1 MADIEVK
8 LRFAADGRVLVAAAD
23 ESERAV
29 ANIGSTAQR
38 AGAQTQRGFDVAAK
52 GAVDLRSEMTHA
64 KTTALELFGLL
75 GGAAALKGGATAF
88 IGMADAQG
96 QLDARMRRVSSSA
109 DEQTV
114 AMSRLRQIGD
124 DAYVTINDL
133 AEVYVRSV
141 GPMRQLGLASQETLD
156 LTEALSLSMVVS
168 ATATER
174 RGSAIDA
181 LSKTMQTGI
190 AQTEELEQLLIAA
203 PRFVEA
209 LERSLGATRAQLFE
223 MASAGELTASAMVGV
238 TREIGAMRAEVQA
251 MPTTVEDATVRF
263 GNAFQQWAGDTNDA
277 TGATGVLVAA
287 LDILSDNIGV
297 TMGAALAAAT
307 LGMGL
312 MTKQAMAW
320 VAGILESNRAAAAH
334 VVALNEERAA
344 QIALA
349 KEQEAAA
356 IRFARLV
363 VVEQDAAKAALAN
376 AVAQREAA
384 MAMGLR
390 ATSEIELAQASAAL
404 TRADAAA
411 AVATEA
417 VNAASVKGISARAGL
432 ADAAMQLAQADQ
444 QELATGTSLFS
455 AMGGW
460 VTVVM
465 ALGAGIL
472 YLYTAYADADRARR
486 KEITTADELIARL
499 REERAEREAIA
510 EGRANESNTAEWQTL
525 EALAAQHANLTE
537 QLAQQ
542 YAAMKMSTGAY
553 QVAAV
558 MAGELE
564 ARLGDTNERMVDLV
578 SEMIRAGQEVPPAYQ
593 AMAASAK
600 RYGDAVAD
608 AVSQLLRLQ
617 SATPTA
623 AEADFN
629 GPANAL
635 LGQTKALTAEENK
648 LVASLEERTRVMGL
662 SNVETLALAKADAL
676 AKASSDDARV
686 VIAQTYDALIAKTK
700 ATEAARDAQKGYDS
714 AIKAAETAGK
724 NYLEALQEQVATF
737 GLSEAAARRYALA
750 HQEGLT
756 PEMRAAA
763 EAALAQ
769 IEANDALA
777 KQWETAERAAA
788 DLTSGNADLREEIAQ
803 QLDVLAG
810 LTPAQIELNAANRE
824 AAILEAQ
831 LALGKEGLTQQ
842 MRDELQARIALLQ
855 TYINNEAAIEAQ
867 NEMRDAAIEAA
878 EMSSRAWQDFADGL
892 ADAVLDGSDGV
903 KRYFKRLLDDLK
915 AQIISSGLMSIFSS
929 IFGVSGGSSS
939 LSMLGAMFGGGA
951 TSGGSGLSS
960 IGGIAQAGRSLWNA
974 FAGSAA
980 SSAVGTG
987 SSMFGTYTGSNFV
1000 GPLANGQS
1008 YGFAPSTAG
1017 YAMAGAAGLYA
1028 GYNRYQNS
1036 NGGLA
1041 GGLGAAAYG
1050 LGTYGAATGAGSMMA
1065 GGSFAAGMS
1074 GAFGAIPVVGW
1085 VALAA
1090 MVVDKLAGG
1099 KLFGTAY
1106 RPESTESTLSLAN
1119 GGTASLS
1126 MTEVRQ
1132 RSLFRGRS
1140 WRTTDME
1147 ASDEAQD
1154 AAEAFYANIY
1164 GLMVSSANQLA
1175 IDVPPVI
1182 DAALRTVNE
1191 YDKKGKVTATKIFV
1205 DVLGRSWE
1213 EATEELATTR
1223 LSAEA
1228 IIATVD
1234 AALAEVVYNSLAKG
1248 SPALQLDGGGVGGGD
1263 LGDAVNTASAIMGE
1277 ASQIAERWRDDAEQL
1292 MIGAQ
1297 YLLAA
1302 TADMR
1307 AGNAL
1312 LGEGVSLTAVTD
1324 FVDEMAQ
1331 GAETILETYTRLSA
1345 SAGMLEQALD
1355 LSGTALD
1362 LTREEFVRFAADITD
1377 AAGGLDRASAL
1388 WADYFQRFYSPD
1400 ELLANQAVGANAAAQ
1415 SEFSDIGLNVSDYT
1429 GEGGA
1434 QAFRELFESTLPTL
1448 SAEAVVEWLEA
1459 ASALGVVIDL
1469 QSQQNA
1475 VLQEQADA
1483 MADYNAQVASL
1494 QGEIDAASMSDF
1506 ALEMR
1511 DINRWS
1517 ADAVESLNASARAA
1531 GLQAASEED
1540 LALVHQIAAQ
1550 RAAAAIERLRA
1561 SAADLVAELYGSPL
1575 AQINEQIASMEAAQQ
1590 SSIESVGNAAQDMY
1604 AAQLSALQGIKA
1616 WLDGQLLGDLSTL
1629 TPEQQLAEAQRQFEA
1644 TLARAQSGDVD
1655 ALQSITGQADALL
1668 RMGRDYYASS
1678 AQYTAIEQMVRG
1690 GMQGLVNAGQ
1700 VGAAAGEQSNTGGGG
1715 GGGVSPGLQALYEER
1730 DALMLDAEQRH
1741 RTEMMDQLG
1750 GMIRELIQ
1758 ATGQPLAE
1766 VAASIGLN
1774 LSSLAT
1780 DLGIN
1785 LNELST
1791 ETASSLVGMARALGV
1806 DVAELAANVGVS
1818 LGDLADRQSLLNQAL
1833 DQTLADVPAEFREQ
1847 LTAPLEAIRTATTEA
1862 DATAAVNAAEVAI
1875 NSMPAGIRDMLAPYF
1890 ANVFPAES
1898 VTELTRLSDIAQ
1910 NSAASLGVLQTI
1922 AGILSAQTAAPKSGT
1937 ATGGDASGNQ
1947 MPDVQAMYAEL
1958 AAAMASAEA
1967 AQSAALGGVANSIGE
1982 MSSML
1987 GADVADFA
1995 DGVGLALVGLADR
2008 QTLLNQDLMQ
2018 TLLDTPAALREQLYA
2033 PLDAIRAATIEI
2045 DANAAIAA
2053 AESAIRE
2060 LPLGIAAATAPYVEA
2075 VLAELSSLN
2084 ATAAGELSE
2093 TAAGNVLLGFIQGGI
2108 TGLATA
2114 LLKPPAPKSSSAA
2127 TAPPA
2132 YAAGGW
2138 VNGPTTLL
2146 AGEAGRELILP
2157 NPVSEFL
2164 SRAGIPINTGGDSR
2178 AVVAELRALRESQER
2193 TQRELI
2199 NRVEQL
2205 ERAQRDG
2212 ADQIARETKR
2222 QTDVLAT
2229 GGR

>member
-1 MADIEVK
+1 VADIEVK

-109 DEQTV
+109 EEQEA
-114 AMSRLRQIGD
+114 AMSRLQKIHRE
-124 DAYVTINDL
+124 AYVPINDL
-133 AEVYVRSV
+133 AEVYVRSIE
-141 GPMRQLGLASQETLD
+141 PMRQLGLASQETLD
-156 LTEALSLSMVVS
+156 LTESLSLSMVVS
-168 ATATER
+168 ATAMER
-174 RGSAIDA
+174 RGTAIDA

-223 MASAGELTASAMVGV
+223 MASAGELTAASMVGV

-251 MPTTVEDATVRF
+251 MPTTVEDATTRF
-263 GNAFQQWAGDTNDA
+263 AGSFQKWAGNTNDA
-277 TGATGVLVAA
+277 TGATDMLVAA
-287 LDILSDNIGV
+287 LDLLSDNIGI
-297 TMGAALAAAT
+297 TMTAALGAAT

-320 VAGILESNRAAAAH
+320 VAGILESNRASAAH
-334 VVALNEERAA
+334 VAALNEERAA
-344 QIALA
+344 QIAVA
-349 KEQEAAA
+349 QANEAAA
-356 IRFARLV
+356 IRFSRLV
-363 VVEQDAAKAALAN
+363 LAEQQAAQEAVKN

-390 ATSEIELAQASAAL
+390 ATSEVELAQASAAL

-411 AVATEA
+411 AAATEA
-417 VNAASVKGISARAGL
+417 LNAATIKGIPARAGL
-432 ADAAMQLAQADQ
+432 KDAAMQLAAAEKQA
-444 QELATGTSLFS
+444 LATGSSWFA

-472 YLYTAYADADRARR
+472 YLYTVSQEMERAKR

-499 REERAEREAIA
+499 REERAERELIA
-510 EGRANESNTAEWQTL
+510 AGRATESNTAEWQSL
-525 EALAAQHANLTE
+525 EKLTAQHARLTAE
-537 QLAQQ
+537 LERQREMLWQIASSGGERGF
-542 YAAMKMSTGAY
+542 ASTA
-553 QVAAV
+553 AAV
-558 MAGELE
+558 AELE
-564 ARLGDTNERMVDLV
+564 SLTADTNERMVDLV
-578 SEMIRAGQEVPPAYQ
+578 SEMIRAGQEVPPAYH

-608 AVSQLLRLQ
+608 AVSQLLRMQ

-623 AEADFN
+623 AAADFN

-714 AIKAAETAGK
+714 GIKAAETEGK

-769 IEANDALA
+769 IEADEALA

-855 TYINNEAAIEAQ
+855 TYVNNEAAIDAQ

-939 LSMLGAMFGGGA
+939 MSMLGAMFGGGA

-960 IGGIAQAGRSLWNA
+960 IGGIAQAGRSLWNS
-974 FAGSAA
+974 FTGSAA

-987 SSMFGTYTGSNFV
+987 SSMFGSFTGTNFV
-1000 GPLANGQS
+1000 GPLAPGQS

-1041 GGLGAAAYG
+1041 GGMGAAAYG
-1050 LGTYGAATGAGSMMA
+1050 LGTYGAAMGAGSMMA

-1164 GLMVSSANQLA
+1164 SLMTASANQLA

-1234 AALAEVVYNSLAKG
+1234 AALAQVVYNSLAKG

-1263 LGDAVNTASAIMGE
+1263 LGDAGDAVNAASAIMGE

-1302 TADMR
+1302 TTDMR
-1307 AGNAL
+1307 SGNAL
-1312 LGEGVSLTAVTD
+1312 LGEGVSLTTVTD
-1324 FVDEMAQ
+1324 FVDGMAQ
-1331 GAETILETYTRLSA
+1331 GAETVLDAYTRLATSA
-1345 SAGMLEQALD
+1345 AMLDQALD

-1362 LTREEFVRFAADITD
+1362 MTREQFVTFAADITD

-1388 WADYFQRFYSPD
+1388 WDAYFKRFYTAS
-1400 ELLANQAVGANAAAQ
+1400 ELLDYQAVGANAAAQ
-1415 SEFSDIGLNVSDYT
+1415 SEFSDIGLSLGDYT

-1434 QAFRELFESTLPTL
+1434 AAFRALFEEQLPTL

-1459 ASALGVVIDL
+1459 ASALGIVIDL

-1483 MADYNAQVASL
+1483 LADYNAQVASL
-1494 QGEIDAASMSDF
+1494 QDEIDAASMSDF

-1511 DINRWS
+1511 DIGRWTN
-1517 ADAVESLNASARAA
+1517 DAIDALNASARAA

-1540 LALVHQIAAQ
+1540 LGRVHQVAAQ

-1575 AQINEQIASMEAAQQ
+1575 DQINEQISAMEAAQH
-1590 SSIESVGNAAQDMY
+1590 SSIESVGEAAQDMY

-1629 TPEQQLAEAQRQFEA
+1629 TPEQQLAEAQRQFQD

-1678 AQYTAIEQMVRG
+1678 EQYTAIEQMVRG
-1690 GMQGLVNAGQ
+1690 GMQGLVNAGPT
-1700 VGAAAGEQSNTGGGG
+1700 GAATGGQNNVGG
-1715 GGGVSPGLQALYEER
+1715 SGGGVSPELQALYAER
-1730 DALMLDAEQRH
+1730 DAAMASAEAAQREALMA
-1741 RTEMMDQLG
+1741 QLG

-1766 VAASIGLN
+1766 VASSIGLN
-1774 LSSLAT
+1774 LSTLAE

-1785 LNELST
+1785 LNDLSA
-1791 ETASSLVGMARALGV
+1791 ETASSLVDMARTLGV

-1818 LGDLADRQSLLNQAL
+1818 LGDLADRQSLLNLAL

-1847 LTAPLEAIRTATTEA
+1847 LSAPLEAIRSATTEA
-1862 DATAAVNAAEVAI
+1862 DSTAAVNAAEAAI
-1875 NSMPAGIRDMLAPYF
+1875 NAMPQGIRDQLAPF
-1890 ANVFPAES
+1890 FDDVFPAAA
-1898 VTELTRLSDIAQ
+1898 VTSLTQ
-1910 NSAASLGVLQTI
+1910 
-1922 AGILSAQTAAPKSGT
+1922 LSAMKATAESHLS
-1937 ATGGDASGNQ
+1937 AT
-1947 MPDVQAMYAEL
+1947 L
-1958 AAAMASAEA
+1958 
-1967 AQSAALGGVANSIGE
+1967 
-1982 MSSML
+1982 
-1987 GADVADFA
+1987 
-1995 DGVGLALVGLADR
+1995 
-2008 QTLLNQDLMQ
+2008 
-2018 TLLDTPAALREQLYA
+2018 
-2033 PLDAIRAATIEI
+2033 
-2045 DANAAIAA
+2045 DANALLQRI
-2053 AESAIRE
+2053 
-2060 LPLGIAAATAPYVEA
+2060 VDN
-2075 VLAELSSLN
+2075 LAGAN
-2084 ATAAGELSE
+2084 TAAG
-2093 TAAGNVLLGFIQGGI
+2093 I
-2108 TGLATA
+2108 
-2114 LLKPPAPKSSSAA
+2114 PAFAS
-2127 TAPPA
+2127 
-2132 YAAGGW
+2132 GGW

-2199 NRVEQL
+2199 HRVEQL

-2212 ADQIARETKR
+2212 AERVARETQR
-2222 QTDVLAT
+2222 QTDVIAT
-2229 GGR
+2229 RGR